1 MNVHYRIGLHVK
13 GDCMPTISVEQSL
26 LAQLMSDHDC
36 SHDIDDV
43 DHRLP
48 LLGTDIDTCNEETLD
63 IEIFPDRPDLLSGE
77 TLSVAMRAFL
87 HNKATLERES
97 LTDSGIHISVD
108 SELKTIRPIILGAVV
123 KGIQMRDDDEM
134 DSFIKNLMDHQEK
147 LHFALGRGRR
157 RASIGVHDLKSIKAP
172 FKVRAVPRTHS
183 FIPLANQT
191 EMDIESILTEHPKGI
206 DYAHLLDGMSM
217 VPIIEDAS
225 GSVLS
230 FPPIINGAHT
240 TVHSGTRDL
249 FIDVTGWDR
258 RACES
263 CLMLVALQAKQ
274 RGGEIQSV
282 KLTDC
287 EGNEEVLPNWT
298 PVEHRIPERL
308 VKTILG
314 RELTDEEMKQS
325 ITRMGGEFVGRDLA
339 RPEEIQEGNSMQF
352 AHDGENML
360 LFEMPRWRFDILHPV
375 DIVED
380 LAIGHGFEDLG
391 EDVPRAPM
399 NAIPREDEHLRRR
412 IRTSMQGMGFMQ
424 IQSLTLSNEFDQ
436 FERMRWIP
444 TNEITQI
451 TNPITQ
457 EHTMMR
463 QFLLPGLLKLLA
475 TNRHHDLPQSVYELG
490 TVVRDHK
497 NTQRLAFITAERSG
511 GFAAIRGRIQAFL
524 RDMGASEVEIEPLP
538 DNEGPW
544 LAGRA
549 AKVLIKGEWVGCF
562 GEIDPSI
569 GQTFELLVPMNAAE
583 FDVDGLNRCLID
595 PV

>member
-1 MNVHYRIGLHVK
+1 MSVHYLIGLHVK
-13 GDCMPTISVEQSL
+13 GDSMPTISVEQSL
-26 LAQLMSDHDC
+26 LSQLMSDHGC

-77 TLSVAMRAFL
+77 TLAVAMRAFL
-87 HNKATLERES
+87 HNKPTLERES

-123 KGIQMRDDDEM
+123 KGIQMKDNGEM

-172 FKVRAVPRTHS
+172 FKVRAVSRSHS

-230 FPPIINGAHT
+230 FPPIINGSHT

-287 EGNEEVLPNWT
+287 DGNEEVLPNWT

-325 ITRMGGEFVGRDLA
+325 IARMGGEFIGRDLA

-436 FERMRWIP
+436 FERMRWIQ

-497 NTQRLAFITAERSG
+497 NTQRLAFITAEKSG
-511 GFAAIRGRIQAFL
+511 GFAAIRGRIQAFM

-549 AKVLIKGEWVGCF
+549 AKVLIKGEWIGCF

-583 FDVDGLNRCLID
+583 FDVDGLNRCLVD

>member
-1 MNVHYRIGLHVK
+1 M
-13 GDCMPTISVEQSL
+13 
-26 LAQLMSDHDC
+26 
-36 SHDIDDV
+36 
-43 DHRLP
+43 
-48 LLGTDIDTCNEETLD
+48 
-63 IEIFPDRPDLLSGE
+63 
-77 TLSVAMRAFL
+77 
-87 HNKATLERES
+87 
-97 LTDSGIHISVD
+97 
-108 SELKTIRPIILGAVV
+108 
-123 KGIQMRDDDEM
+123 
-134 DSFIKNLMDHQEK
+134 
-147 LHFALGRGRR
+147 
-157 RASIGVHDLKSIKAP
+157 
-172 FKVRAVPRTHS
+172 RAVPRTHS

-217 VPIIEDAS
+217 VPIIEDAT

-287 EGNEEVLPNWT
+287 DGNEEVLPNWT

-308 VKTILG
+308 VKKVLG
-314 RELTDEEMKQS
+314 RKLTDEEMKQS
-325 ITRMGGEFVGRDLA
+325 ITRMGGGFVGRDLA
-339 RPEEIQEGNSMQF
+339 RPEEIHEGNSMQF
-352 AHDGENML
+352 AHGGENML

-444 TNEITQI
+444 TNEITTTIWQI
-451 TNPITQ
+451 
-457 EHTMMR
+457 
-463 QFLLPGLLKLLA
+463 
-475 TNRHHDLPQSVYELG
+475 
-490 TVVRDHK
+490 
-497 NTQRLAFITAERSG
+497 
-511 GFAAIRGRIQAFL
+511 
-524 RDMGASEVEIEPLP
+524 
-538 DNEGPW
+538 
-544 LAGRA
+544 GRA
-549 AKVLIKGEWVGCF
+549 HV
-562 GEIDPSI
+562 
-569 GQTFELLVPMNAAE
+569 
-583 FDVDGLNRCLID
+583 
-595 PV
+595 